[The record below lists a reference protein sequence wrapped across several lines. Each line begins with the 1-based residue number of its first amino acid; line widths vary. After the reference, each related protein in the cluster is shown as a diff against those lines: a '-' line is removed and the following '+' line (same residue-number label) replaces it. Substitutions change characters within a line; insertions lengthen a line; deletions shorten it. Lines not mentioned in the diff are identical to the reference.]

1 MPTSVTGPG
10 GVGGVTNIQGMDLET
25 AMMMVQSQRA
35 ELLESNMKDQLTAV
49 SNRNKEIANLNSA
62 MEKLRGLQ
70 ASVSGLKDTDKIN
83 DQLKDHDYQIEREVN
98 QLLMDGQA
106 QVTGSK
112 DNMGRKTDPTT
123 GKTTNAWPGSLN
135 GNYTKAE
142 LTALIES
149 IKGAIDTKNSSQQ
162 MDMLRLQSLT
172 NKRNEAF
179 DLMTNFIK
187 KMQDGRSSIIGNM
200 R

>member
-1 MPTSVTGPG
+1 MSSISGIG
-10 GVGGVTNIQGMDLET
+10 GGIGVANVGQMDLET

-35 ELLESNMKDQLTAV
+35 ELLETSMKDQLTAV
-49 SNRNKEIANLNSA
+49 SNRNKEIANLNGA
-62 MEKLRGLQ
+62 LEKLRGLQ
-70 ASVSGLKDTDKIN
+70 AAVTGLKDGDKIN
-83 DQLKDHDYQIEREVN
+83 DQIKGNDYQIEREVN
-98 QLLMDGQA
+98 QLLSDGQA

-112 DNMGRKTDPTT
+112 DNIGRMTDAKGNT
-123 GKTTNAWPGSLN
+123 KNAWQGSLN